1 MNDNLLNLLRSGAD
15 LLDISL
21 TEKAESNLLKYIEI
35 LSYWNTKVNLVSYKN
50 ASDLITL
57 HILDS
62 ITLFKIIPM
71 ATGLRIMDIGSGAGF
86 PGLVLKIVSEP
97 LEITLV
103 EKNPKRVVF
112 LKEVVRKLG
121 LEGIIVLNSDYNSLR
136 NTEHFQNYHLVVS
149 RAFSSKPDFFR
160 NLTFFLKNNC
170 SFVVMAGP
178 SFEPDLLIDEGFS
191 AIDYWEGQL
200 PHTDK
205 SRRLIKYS
213 RTESSAG
220 KTDFSL

>member
-1 MNDNLLNLLRSGAD
+1 MNDNLLNLLRYGAD

-21 TEKAESNLLKYIEI
+21 TEKAESNLLKYVEI
-35 LSYWNTKVNLVSYKN
+35 LGHWNTKVNLVSYKSP
-50 ASDLITL
+50 SDLVTL
-57 HILDS
+57 HVLDS

-71 ATGLRIMDIGSGAGF
+71 ATGLNIMDIGSGAGF

-97 LEITLV
+97 LKITLV

-121 LEGIIVLNSDYNSLR
+121 LKGIIVLNSDYNSLR
-136 NTEHFQNYHLVVS
+136 TPEHFQNYHLVVS

-160 NLTFFLKNNC
+160 DLTFFLKSNC
-170 SFVVMAGP
+170 SFIVMAGP
-178 SFEPDLLIDEGFS
+178 SFEPGSLADEGFS
-191 AIDYWEGQL
+191 ATDYWEGNL

-213 RTESSAG
+213 RAV
-220 KTDFSL
+220 SLAD